1 MLYKITSKTSDDIPN
16 VIVEEE
22 SDLSII
28 QTSDDIL
35 NFIVLEKEF
44 TN

>member
-1 MLYKITSKTSDDIPN
+1 MSIEETSDDILN
-16 VIVEEE
+16 IISRLIVQ
-22 SDLSII
+22 INTI
-28 QTSDDIL
+28 KTSDDIL

>member
-1 MLYKITSKTSDDIPN
+1 MSIEKTSDDILN
-16 VIVEEE
+16 IISRLIVQ
-22 SDLSII
+22 INTI
-28 QTSDDIL
+28 KTSDDIL